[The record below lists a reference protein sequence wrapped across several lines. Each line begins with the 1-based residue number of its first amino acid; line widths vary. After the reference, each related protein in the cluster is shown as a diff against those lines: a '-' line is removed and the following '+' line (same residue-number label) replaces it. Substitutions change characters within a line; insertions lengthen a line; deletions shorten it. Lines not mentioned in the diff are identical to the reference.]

1 MTAEYPDATI
11 VSGEYNSPSTKDM
24 THKRRAKSLK
34 TIHFNNDMKFGG
46 DMKVFLSNNKNKQ
59 IHTYPWGKVVITW
72 LSGDLL

>member
-1 MTAEYPDATI
+1 MLQMFLTDTT
-11 VSGEYNSPSTKDM
+11 VPSTRDM

-34 TIHFNNDMKFGG
+34 TIHFNNDKKFGG

-59 IHTYPWGKVVITW
+59 RFIHTLGVITW